1 MPSSTTPRRPLPA
14 PPAGEADRCSRR
26 AHSGLLRR
34 GRGCYRLE
42 IEAPFD
48 PYPTADLVADV
59 NQMNRMVEQQ
69 LGCFPEQY
77 MWFQDL
83 RKPRS
88 TIRARTVSTRRGS
101 AASARAATGTLIDTA
116 PCGRF

>member
-1 MPSSTTPRRPLPA
+1 MPILA
-14 PPAGEADRCSRR
+14 CYDEDE
-26 AHSGLLRR
+26 
-34 GRGCYRLE
+34 GCYRLE

-69 LGCFPEQY
+69 LAASPSRY

-83 RKPRS
+83 FGKPR
-88 TIRARTVSTRRGS
+88 ARSGRGTVSTRRGS
-101 AASARAATGTLIDTA
+101 AIPPGAATGTLIDTR
-116 PCGRF
+116 PLCGPFLTGWQATSKQGANKVQIG